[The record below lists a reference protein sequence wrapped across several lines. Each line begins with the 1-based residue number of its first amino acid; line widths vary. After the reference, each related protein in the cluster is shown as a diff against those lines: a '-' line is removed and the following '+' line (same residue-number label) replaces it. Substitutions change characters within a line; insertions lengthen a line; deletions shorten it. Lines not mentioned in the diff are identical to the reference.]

1 MLGNIPYSLIIS
13 VLYRYFGAINKIVR
27 VNDICTKAHFCVYLC
42 AKHRHNIDFLYGY
55 IQSGGGNA
63 ES

>member
-1 MLGNIPYSLIIS
+1 MRLTA
-13 VLYRYFGAINKIVR
+13 VKT
-27 VNDICTKAHFCVYLC
+27 ICTKAHFCVYLC
-42 AKHRHNIDFLYGY
+42 AKHRHNIDFLYGN